1 MTSRL
6 AVLVLAALLVMPA
19 LPAAA
24 QTQDIGP
31 DSFEAAYL
39 FVVREYLRPV
49 ASRDLL
55 QGALV
60 GLAEHL
66 RARGLP
72 VPRVTLAGQEA
83 RDVEAVREAIAG
95 VGRRLGTASGSRDA
109 AFAAIRGMLQ
119 PLGDPFTRLVLP
131 TAGPRDSRPS
141 GYSGVG
147 VTLDLE
153 VHPPVVVEVL
163 EGSPAQRAGVRIG
176 DIVMEIDGKSTI
188 TMPPQEVIARL
199 RGLPGS
205 PVVVR
210 LRRGGGELTLTL
222 VREIIGLRRTS
233 FRLIGTLGYLRL
245 EDFDEGAGE
254 EVTAVV
260 AELRREGA
268 RGLVFD
274 LRGNPGGYLDES
286 VTIASLFLPRGTV
299 TTLVGRNGQRRSL
312 PVTETGFKF
321 SGPVVVLV
329 DRRTASAAE
338 MVAGA
343 LQDAGAPVM
352 GTRSYG
358 KGTVQELRRL
368 PGGAALMLTVA
379 QYLTPHGTLV
389 DGRGI
394 QPSVEVETEEGTLG
408 TSADRALQMAVQWLE
423 GRAETRIRLAA

>member
-24 QTQDIGP
+24 QTQDIGA

-343 LQDAGAPVM
+343 LQDAGVPVM

-368 PGGAALMLTVA
+368 PGGAILQLTVA
-379 QYLTPHGTLV
+379 QYLTPNGTLV
-389 DGRGI
+389 DARGI
-394 QPSVEVETEEGTLG
+394 QPSVEVEAEEGTPG
-408 TSADRALQMAVQWLE
+408 TSADRALQMALQWLE
-423 GRAETRIRLAA
+423 GRADAGIRLAA

>member
-24 QTQDIGP
+24 QTQDIGA

-49 ASRDLL
+49 TSRDLL
-55 QGALV
+55 QGALA

-72 VPRVTLAGQEA
+72 VPRVTLTGQEA

-343 LQDAGAPVM
+343 LQDAGVPVM

-368 PGGAALMLTVA
+368 PGGAILQLTVA
-379 QYLTPHGTLV
+379 QYLTPNGTLV
-389 DGRGI
+389 DARGI
-394 QPSVEVETEEGTLG
+394 QPSVEVEAEEGTPG
-408 TSADRALQMAVQWLE
+408 TSADRALQMALQWLE
-423 GRAETRIRLAA
+423 GRADAGIRLAA